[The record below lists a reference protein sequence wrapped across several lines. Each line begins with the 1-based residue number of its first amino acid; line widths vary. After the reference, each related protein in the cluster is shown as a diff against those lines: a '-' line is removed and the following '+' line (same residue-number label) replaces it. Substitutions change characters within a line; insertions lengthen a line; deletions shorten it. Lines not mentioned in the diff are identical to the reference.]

1 MYINYCHFVRFMNLF
16 LIRVL
21 ELFVYSPCSL
31 VYVLCSL
38 CIKACSEDSGHK
50 FLKFVFIIGFF
61 ISPSINTS
69 NCRIQYYMVFNN
81 NLYSFITCITP
92 AQTLLVFK
100 VFIGKPTCILI
111 WPPLYVIWFSTH
123 YLCSSYLVFLVS
135 CAKTYLFYYSFLLVF
150 CMTLALHQGQLAWD

>member
-50 FLKFVFIIGFF
+50 FLKFVFIIGFLF
-61 ISPSINTS
+61 LLKLTLVIAGYSI
-69 NCRIQYYMVFNN
+69 IWF
-81 NLYSFITCITP
+81 LITC
-92 AQTLLVFK
+92 TL
-100 VFIGKPTCILI
+100 
-111 WPPLYVIWFSTH
+111 S
-123 YLCSSYLVFLVS
+123 
-135 CAKTYLFYYSFLLVF
+135 
-150 CMTLALHQGQLAWD
+150 